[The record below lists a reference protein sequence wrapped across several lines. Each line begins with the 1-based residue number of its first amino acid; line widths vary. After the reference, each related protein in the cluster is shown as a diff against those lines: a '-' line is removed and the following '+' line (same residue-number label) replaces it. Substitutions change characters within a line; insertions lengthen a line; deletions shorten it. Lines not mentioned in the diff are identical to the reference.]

1 MFRALLAVLL
11 LAPLAARGQAP
22 VDWDPAAETFALS
35 SPELGFSTDVATVD
49 LDSLTVVN
57 FTPEPGQRLTFL
69 FRGQL
74 DTLRIAPDMPGTYR
88 VRLMGAG
95 RPVSIDL
102 VLHPAPSARFTDTYQ
117 RRHAGTS
124 RTEIPEVYELVN
136 IAIALT
142 PSGRASESAFVRQS
156 GVYHDR
162 VMAHFGPYVDH
173 PLVAEVER
181 FLAGDNYVALR
192 SNAYAFAFD
201 GDRIVPDS
209 TYRALSYNKLHVDA
223 LVPLLES
230 FAAASDFRAFYAA
243 NRDTYDLETRR
254 LERLTP
260 VRQMWDWLEAEYPT
274 RVDGYVTVV
283 SPLTHTVQN
292 IVRIEGDGYLESIIF
307 APVPPVAVE
316 PVGEG
321 EAATRREVEV
331 SGIVFTEY
339 DHAYVNPSIE
349 PLAAEIEA
357 AMADLDAWNRQAG
370 YRSGSETFAEY
381 MTWAVFVLY
390 VDAHY
395 APEVAAWARAET
407 VRAMDA
413 QRGFTRF
420 EPFLDALTVLYDARG
435 EGETLADLTPALV
448 RWVARQ

>member
-1 MFRALLAVLL
+1 M
-11 LAPLAARGQAP
+11 
-22 VDWDPAAETFALS
+22 
-35 SPELGFSTDVATVD
+35 
-49 LDSLTVVN
+49 
-57 FTPEPGQRLTFL
+57 
-69 FRGQL
+69 
-74 DTLRIAPDMPGTYR
+74 
-88 VRLMGAG
+88 
-95 RPVSIDL
+95 
-102 VLHPAPSARFTDTYQ
+102 
-117 RRHAGTS
+117 
-124 RTEIPEVYELVN
+124 
-136 IAIALT
+136 
-142 PSGRASESAFVRQS
+142 
-156 GVYHDR
+156 
-162 VMAHFGPYVDH
+162 
-173 PLVAEVER
+173 
-181 FLAGDNYVALR
+181 R